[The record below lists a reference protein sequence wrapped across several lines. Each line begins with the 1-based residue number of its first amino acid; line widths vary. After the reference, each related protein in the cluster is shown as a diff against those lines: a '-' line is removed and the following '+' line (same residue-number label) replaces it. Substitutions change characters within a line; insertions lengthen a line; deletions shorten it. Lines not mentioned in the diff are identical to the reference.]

1 MDVRPQAMGAADE
14 ELAQAVAE
22 ARSLSLAD
30 PERARALAKSA
41 VLELSYRGPLGVLGV
56 APAGALL
63 LLFERLAL
71 AKGTLAESL
80 ASALLRLRSAA
91 VEAGTRLVLEGI
103 LERSEDTLYMPL
115 AEIIEALEGELGAYA
130 ARVRLRRED
139 DRRWR
144 NFAAPRWLA
153 ARSP

>member
-1 MDVRPQAMGAADE
+1 MGASDE
-14 ELAQAVAE
+14 DLAQAVLE
-22 ARSLSLAD
+22 ARSLQLAD
-30 PERARALAKSA
+30 PRRAREEAKSA
-41 VLELSYRGPLGVLGV
+41 LLKLSYKGPLGIAGV

-80 ASALLRLRSAA
+80 AAALLRLRGGAM
-91 VEAGTRLVLEGI
+91 EAGRRLMLEGI
-103 LERSEDTLYMPL
+103 LERAEDALYMPL
-115 AEIIEALEGELGAYA
+115 SEIVEALEGELGAYA

-153 ARSP
+153 ARGP